1 MPHNQELEML
11 GSVVETAE
19 TQRTFQHT
27 KALQEFMD
35 NHPQLAAITLTM
47 TEEIKQRLVMYIGN
61 ADQKTQEKLQ
71 GELDEL
77 GRHLATLS
85 EKPNILHQLLCE
97 EVLVSFL
104 MLRCSDVMYSRHH
117 ANVSTLGLRKMD
129 TAQIRFLRALKT
141 LASIHQKLPQFINVN
156 LGSQQIAMTR

>member
-1 MPHNQELEML
+1 MPHDNQLDQL
-11 GSVVETAE
+11 GSFVDRAE
-19 TQRTFQHT
+19 TQRTFQNT
-27 KALQEFMD
+27 SALQVFLD
-35 NHPQLAAITLTM
+35 KHPQLSAITLNM

-61 ADQKTQEKLQ
+61 ADKKAQETLQ

-77 GRHLATLS
+77 GRHLANLS

-141 LASIHQKLPQFINVN
+141 LANIHQRLPQIVN
-156 LGSQQIAMTR
+156 LNLGNQQIVNH

>member
-1 MPHNQELEML
+1 MPHDNQLDQL
-11 GSVVETAE
+11 GSFVDRAE
-19 TQRTFQHT
+19 TQRTFQNT
-27 KALQEFMD
+27 SALQVFLD
-35 NHPQLAAITLTM
+35 KHPQLSAITLNM

-61 ADQKTQEKLQ
+61 ADKKTQEVLQ

-97 EVLVSFL
+97 EILLSYL

-129 TAQIRFLRALKT
+129 MAQTRFLRALKT
-141 LASIHQKLPQFINVN
+141 LANIHQRLPQIVNVN
-156 LGSQQIAMTR
+156 LGQQIVNH